1 LNPVWKMLEDLATKK
16 GITEIVINGPKSVF
30 VERGGEF
37 IGLNASF
44 SKTDL
49 ATFIQEVADYNR
61 KDCNGDNPIL
71 DGILPDGSRI
81 NIVLEPF
88 CSTFCAITIRRYTAA
103 NLTLEEHSQSF
114 GISERWVPFFKAL
127 ISSRMNIVVSGGTG
141 VGKTTFMNMLIREIS
156 PDQRIITIEDSL
168 ELNVSQI
175 NNVRLE
181 SGKKFESTGEVM
193 STRELVKNTLR
204 MRPDRIIIGEV
215 RGGEVFDLLQAM
227 NTGHEGS
234 MTSVHA
240 NSSVEALS
248 RLETLFLMSGFDL
261 PYHVVRKQMS
271 QAIDF
276 VIQLGKGPGGKR
288 MVKQV
293 LELNAMEGSTI
304 LTSSILETVEGE
316 LVSTGVVPSQ
326 INKLSEDGLIKR
338 DFFNT

>member
-1 LNPVWKMLEDLATKK
+1 MLEDLATKK
-16 GITEIVINGPKSVF
+16 GITEIVINGPKSIF
-30 VERGGEF
+30 VERAGEF

-44 SKTDL
+44 SRNDIS
-49 ATFIQEVADYNR
+49 TFIKEVADYNR
-61 KDCNGDNPIL
+61 KECDGDNPIL
-71 DGILPDGSRI
+71 DGNLPDGSRI

-88 CSTFCAITIRRYTAA
+88 CTNFCAITIRKYTAA
-103 NLTLEEHSQSF
+103 NLTLDDHSQSF
-114 GISERWVPFFKAL
+114 GISEQWVPFFKSIIA
-127 ISSRMNIVVSGGTG
+127 SRMNVIVSGGTG
-141 VGKTTFMNMLIREIS
+141 VGKTTFMNMLVREIS

-168 ELNVSQI
+168 ELSVSQI

-181 SGKKFESTGEVM
+181 AGKRLESTGETI

-248 RLETLFLMSGFDL
+248 RLETLYLMAGFDL
-261 PYHVVRKQMS
+261 PYHVVRRQMS

-276 VIQLGKGPGGKR
+276 IIQLGKGPGGKR
-288 MVKQV
+288 VVKQV
-293 LELNAMEGSTI
+293 LEVNSMEGNTV
-304 LTSSILETVEGE
+304 LTSSILETIEGE

-326 INKLSEDGLIKR
+326 INKLSEAGLIKR
-338 DFFNT
+338 DYFNT

>member
-1 LNPVWKMLEDLATKK
+1 MNPVWKMLEDLATKK
-16 GITEIVINGPKSVF
+16 GITEIVINGPKSIF
-30 VERGGEF
+30 VERAGEF

-44 SKTDL
+44 SRNDIS
-49 ATFIQEVADYNR
+49 TFIKEVADYNR
-61 KDCNGDNPIL
+61 KECDGDNPIL
-71 DGILPDGSRI
+71 DGNLPDGSRI

-88 CSTFCAITIRRYTAA
+88 CTNFCAITIRKYTAA
-103 NLTLEEHSQSF
+103 NLTLDDHSQSF
-114 GISERWVPFFKAL
+114 GISEQWVPFFKSIIA
-127 ISSRMNIVVSGGTG
+127 SRMNVIVSGGTG
-141 VGKTTFMNMLIREIS
+141 VGKTTFMNMLVREIS

-168 ELNVSQI
+168 ELSVSQI

-181 SGKKFESTGEVM
+181 AGKRLESTGETI

-248 RLETLFLMSGFDL
+248 RLETLYLMAGFDL
-261 PYHVVRKQMS
+261 PYHVVRRQMS

-276 VIQLGKGPGGKR
+276 IIQLGKGPGGKR
-288 MVKQV
+288 VVKQV
-293 LELNAMEGSTI
+293 LEVNSMEGNTV
-304 LTSSILETVEGE
+304 LTSSILETIEGE

-326 INKLSEDGLIKR
+326 INKLSEAGLIKR
-338 DFFNT
+338 DYFNT